1 MVEKPCF
8 WPLGY
13 IFSVKTFEFSIKD
26 LKLQSVNS
34 KALEG
39 KILFEDL

>member
-1 MVEKPCF
+1 MAEKPCL
-8 WPLGY
+8 WPLRY